1 MHQTLSYDFASLGWD
16 EFFSTAFAAHQSDPA
31 MSPGRVSR
39 VDRGRVDVLTTAGL
53 EHAVL
58 SPGLLAAAADDP
70 TGQPCTGDWL
80 AIRHW
85 PDGRV
90 TAEAVLG
97 RKTVFLRAG
106 VTPRVS
112 KGQVLAANVDTV
124 FVTEGLQPE
133 PDLGRIERLLALAWQ
148 NGAEPVVVLTKSDL
162 AADADLLVADV
173 AAAAPGAAVH
183 AVSAM
188 TGAGLDALAGYV
200 AAGRTVA
207 LLGPSGAG
215 KSTLTN
221 ALATIEVMA
230 TRAPRADHKGRHT
243 TVHRE
248 LVVLPGGGMV
258 IDTPGLRSVG
268 LWDAD
273 AGVDRV
279 FADIDTLAAEC
290 RFSDCEHDSE
300 PGCAVRAAV
309 DTGALS
315 ERRLISYHKLQREMA
330 WIASRTDARLRA
342 EQAARWKR
350 ISKGVRRSSR
360 TRP

>member
-1 MHQTLSYDFASLGWD
+1 MSSYDLASLGWD
-16 EFFSTAFAAHQSDPA
+16 EFFASGYVEFESDPA
-31 MSPGRVSR
+31 IRPGRVTR

-53 EHAVL
+53 EHAQL
-58 SPGLLAAAADDP
+58 SPGLLAAAAEDP
-70 TGQPCTGDWL
+70 TAQPCTGDWL

-90 TAEAVLG
+90 SAEAVLT
-97 RKTVFLRAG
+97 RKTVFLRAT

-112 KGQVLAANVDTV
+112 KGQVLAANIDTV

-162 AADADLLVADV
+162 AGDAELLVADV
-173 AAAAPGAAVH
+173 TAAAPGAAVY

-188 TGAGLDALAGYV
+188 TGAGMGVLAPYV
-200 AAGRTVA
+200 APGRTVA

-221 ALATIEVMA
+221 ALATVQVMA

-248 LVVLPGGGMV
+248 LVALPGGGMV
-258 IDTPGLRSVG
+258 IDTPGLRSIG
-268 LWDAD
+268 LWDAN

-279 FADIDTLAAEC
+279 FADIDALSADC
-290 RFSDCEHDSE
+290 RFNDCEHDSE

-309 DTGALS
+309 DAGLLA
-315 ERRLISYHKLQREMA
+315 ERRLRSWQKLQRELI

-342 EQAARWKR
+342 ENAARWRR
-350 ISKGVRRSSR
+350 ISRESRSR
-360 TRP
+360 MRP

>member
-1 MHQTLSYDFASLGWD
+1 LFSYDLASLGWD
-16 EFFSTAFAAHQSDPA
+16 EFFSSAFAAYQDDPGISA
-31 MSPGRVSR
+31 GRVNR
-39 VDRGRVDVLTTAGL
+39 VDRGRVDVLTERGL

-58 SPGLLAAAADDP
+58 SPQLLAAAADDP
-70 TGQPCTGDWL
+70 TGAPCTGDWL
-80 AIRHW
+80 AIRHS
-85 PDGRV
+85 PDGRIS
-90 TAEAVLG
+90 AEAVLP
-97 RKTVFLRAG
+97 RRTVFLRAG

-112 KGQVLAANVDTV
+112 KGQVLAANIDTV

-162 AADADLLVADV
+162 AADADLLVSDV
-173 AAAAPGAAVH
+173 ARAAPGAAVY
-183 AVSAM
+183 AVSAV
-188 TGAGLDALAGYV
+188 TGAGLGALAGYV
-200 AAGRTVA
+200 APGRTVA

-248 LVVLPGGGMV
+248 LVLLPGGGMV
-258 IDTPGLRSVG
+258 IDTPGLRTIG

-273 AGVDRV
+273 DGVDRV
-279 FADIDTLAAEC
+279 FADIDSLAAEC
-290 RFSDCEHDSE
+290 RFSDCEHGSE
-300 PGCAVRAAV
+300 PGCAVRAAI
-309 DTGALS
+309 DSGLLP
-315 ERRLISYHKLQREMA
+315 ERRLTSFHKLQREMV

-342 EQAARWKR
+342 ERAARWKR
-350 ISKGVRRSSR
+350 ISKDYRRNGR
-360 TRP
+360 IKP